1 MNQELVNRFIDLQN
15 QANWEIETQGE
26 VTDETNDELVLT
38 SEMLGEDDIEWLA
51 TQYSLD
57 IDEEYLNEWEI
68 QAS

>member
-15 QANWEIETQGE
+15 QANQEIETQGE
-26 VTDETNDELVLT
+26 VTDETNNELVLT